1 MAVSAET
8 TESKG
13 KSRFGVIALALLVG
27 LGVGSAG
34 FMFFGRPAAPR
45 TQTETPKVKEVLHLE
60 TFTVDLSDP
69 DQKTYLRVGIDLGL
83 DHETKSGGG
92 APPTALVRDTILT
105 VLMGAKPA
113 DLMSLEG
120 KQKLKERILQA
131 LRDRAPELGVHEV
144 YFTEFLMQR

>member
-1 MAVSAET
+1 MAASAET

-27 LGVGSAG
+27 LGAGSAG
-34 FMFFGRPAAPR
+34 IMFLGCPAAPR
-45 TQTETPKVKEVLHLE
+45 VETAKPTVKEVLHLE

-69 DQKTYLRVGIDLGL
+69 EQKTYLRVGIDLGL
-83 DHETKSGGG
+83 DHEIKSGGG
-92 APPTALVRDTILT
+92 APPNALVRDTILT
-105 VLMGAKPA
+105 VLMGLKPA
-113 DLMSLEG
+113 DLMSPEG
-120 KQKLKERILQA
+120 KHKLKEHILQS